1 MDAAQYRQAQSNSLL
16 QALFGRISHFRTGRN
31 GWTKTELCEAA
42 GMEPITAAKMLANFD
57 ELDLWRGLLNY
68 KSPGIRLQTLQ
79 YLTDRRDGKARQAVN
94 VSGGRVHAHT
104 VYRDL
109 KLAGLSAEELNQLDV
124 LTKKL
129 ALPSPDGPRN
139 QIESNTDNEA
149 TV

>member
-1 MDAAQYRQAQSNSLL
+1 LRQRPSGEWQKPNRRQQAARNLQRPRAESPDGSECTRVRNLRRMDAAQYRQAQSNSLL

-94 VSGGRVHAHT
+94 VSGGRVRCHTAHT
-104 VYRDL
+104 
-109 KLAGLSAEELNQLDV
+109 
-124 LTKKL
+124 
-129 ALPSPDGPRN
+129 
-139 QIESNTDNEA
+139 
-149 TV
+149 